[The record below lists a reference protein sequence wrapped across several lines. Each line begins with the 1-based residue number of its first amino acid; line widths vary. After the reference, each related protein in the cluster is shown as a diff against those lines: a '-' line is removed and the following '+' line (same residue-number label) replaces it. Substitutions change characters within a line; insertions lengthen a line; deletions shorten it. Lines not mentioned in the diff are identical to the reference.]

1 MTNDNKKRTTRFE
14 ERLKKILD
22 EDVNEVIDNIKKK
35 KSSSNISSSKKGKYN
50 GENKT
55 DI

>member
-1 MTNDNKKRTTRFE
+1 MPDNKKRTTRFE

-35 KSSSNISSSKKGKYN
+35 RSSSNISSSKKGEYN
-50 GENKT
+50 KESEEK
-55 DI
+55 